1 MVRVKNW
8 DVLFSFVVIKC
19 VQGRLQRRLKQTGR
33 ACFDQRAF
41 IVKRI
46 TFFYLFLF
54 VLFCYFTLLTFLIS
68 CEFKHPCI
76 LGFFPLPS
84 LLFFC
89 FSVFLFFFLV
99 SFIFLQFVF
108 SFLVRSNKHYNITK
122 VNRAL
127 WLVSQPL
134 PFALGCTSRNW
145 ASAVKF
151 R

>member
-8 DVLFSFVVIKC
+8 DVLFSCVLKC

-46 TFFYLFLF
+46 TFFYLLLF

-99 SFIFLQFVF
+99 SFLFLQFVF